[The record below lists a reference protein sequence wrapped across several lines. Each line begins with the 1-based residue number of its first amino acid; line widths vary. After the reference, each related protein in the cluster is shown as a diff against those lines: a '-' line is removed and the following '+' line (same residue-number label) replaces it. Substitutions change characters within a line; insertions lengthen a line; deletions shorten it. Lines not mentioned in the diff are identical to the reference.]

1 MQPLRFTAVLLA
13 LAVLAL
19 PAAAV
24 EVEQYPALRALR
36 DRLVSRHGFSAGEFD
51 GWFGQAR
58 ILPEIVALME
68 RPKEELPWH
77 EYQKLFVT
85 EERARQGAKFWRAHA
100 ASLARAAEVFQV
112 DPEVIVAII
121 GVETR
126 YGRNNGRFPVLDA
139 LTTLTLEY
147 PKRAEFFGREL
158 EHYLLLAR
166 ELGVSPVGT
175 RGSYA
180 GAMGVPQFIP
190 SSYRKYAVDFDGDAR
205 RDLINSTEDAIG
217 SVANYLREHGWKMRA
232 PVASDVTLE
241 GRWQSWLEGRA
252 AHATRSGLIP
262 IEKEEEE
269 PGQPT
274 GLLVLEGENGPALR
288 LVYANFMVIMRY
300 NRSRHYALAVHELSQ
315 KLRRLREE
323 NNP

>member
-1 MQPLRFTAVLLA
+1 M
-13 LAVLAL
+13 
-19 PAAAV
+19 
-24 EVEQYPALRALR
+24 
-36 DRLVSRHGFSAGEFD
+36 
-51 GWFGQAR
+51 
-58 ILPEIVALME
+58 
-68 RPKEELPWH
+68 
-77 EYQKLFVT
+77 T